1 MEFFHRPLPELR
13 SEYWMIQKLGCG
25 GFGKVYLIR
34 HRASREYCAAKHQKW
49 VTPDTQRTARR
60 EAAVLRRLG
69 AGHQNHIVHY
79 IDYFE
84 GEEQSVLLTEYLEG
98 GELFQRI
105 SSKDYELT
113 EAKCRD
119 FFRQILRGIEF
130 IHSKSILHL
139 DLKPQNV
146 VLVSPPPLPDK
157 ENSNR
162 SGGSAAGGHM
172 ALDRKIST
180 SSTAS
185 MGHGGSGSVDKLK
198 IIDFGLAR
206 ELGLYADRI
215 PITMCGTLE
224 FMSPEVMRCS
234 HASPASDMWSAGVI
248 LYMML
253 SGGVSPFW
261 AGSEYR
267 TQRRIIRG
275 IFSLDHP
282 NFKDIS
288 NSALNCISSVLEI
301 DGARRLSAT
310 ACLEHQWLTGSYLDT
325 LKQLETTW
333 MRKYLAKRRWQRWFN
348 TVKAMNRMQ
357 RLVASHGNG
366 NRSEG
371 GGGAF
376 DDHDHDF
383 QLSPFEKGGS
393 FKRSP
398 RQARKSVQVRPTA
411 AGDGDVEEVVDASAI
426 DHAHDAVDRTSSRER
441 ASSTNTWV

>member
-1 MEFFHRPLPELR
+1 MLYKRGSLFDLSF
-13 SEYWMIQKLGCG
+13 S
-25 GFGKVYLIR
+25 F
-34 HRASREYCAAKHQKW
+34 
-49 VTPDTQRTARR
+49 
-60 EAAVLRRLG
+60 
-69 AGHQNHIVHY
+69 QNHIVHF

-84 GEEQSVLLTEYLEG
+84 GEEQSVLLTEYLQG

-119 FFRQILRGIEF
+119 FFRQILRGIDF
-130 IHSKSILHL
+130 IHSKRILHL

-146 VLVSPPPLPDK
+146 VLISPLPANADDGDVVNNGANDNASYCSSSSSSRRK
-157 ENSNR
+157 YSSVAE
-162 SGGSAAGGHM
+162 
-172 ALDRKIST
+172 DR
-180 SSTAS
+180 
-185 MGHGGSGSVDKLK
+185 LK

-206 ELGLYADRI
+206 ELGLYTDRM

-224 FMSPEVMRCS
+224 FMAPEVMRCS
-234 HASPASDMWSAGVI
+234 HASTASDMWSAGVI

-275 IFSLDHP
+275 IYSLDHP

-288 NSALNCISSVLEI
+288 KNALNCISQLLDT
-301 DGARRLSAT
+301 DGNRRLT
-310 ACLEHQWLTGSYLDT
+310 ANKCLENQWLTGSYLDT

-357 RLVASHGNG
+357 RLIGAGGHHNEVEDLFGGDTNG
-366 NRSEG
+366 
-371 GGGAF
+371 
-376 DDHDHDF
+376 
-383 QLSPFEKGGS
+383 
-393 FKRSP
+393 
-398 RQARKSVQVRPTA
+398 
-411 AGDGDVEEVVDASAI
+411 ASAK
-426 DHAHDAVDRTSSRER
+426 DKATASGAAATSSAASTTKQER
-441 ASSTNTWV
+441 WV